1 VVHTTETSVTL
12 RQALKGDR
20 VLAGS
25 KLRRS
30 EGLDVILKP
39 QGLLQRLGSQ
49 QVADL
54 VEFIRSLR
62 GF

>member
-1 VVHTTETSVTL
+1 
-12 RQALKGDR
+12 
-20 VLAGS
+20 LAGS